1 MRVLLLPAGAEDVL
15 AHVGTCTAVG
25 SELAG
30 RGHEVVVG
38 YEGKYA
44 DQIRRAGLT
53 LKAARTSRKR
63 PTGPGSL
70 GRMYRDGREL
80 AELARRD
87 VQTIEDLAPD
97 VVVIDTRATAQL
109 ACELVGVPYVSI
121 AHSLATG
128 AWYREPAPWRR
139 RIRWVT
145 RPQRAPSFVYRK
157 LRKDPSGLLA
167 YISQYHEAR
176 RHLGLPRSREI
187 VGGDAVA
194 CLTTPLLDPAPG
206 LPRSW
211 HYVGPVTWSAY
222 AGASLPE
229 RGARQLVYVTQGSTG
244 AAETLRRAVTEL
256 RAEDVDV
263 VATTAGLCE
272 TGELESLAS
281 NVSAVRLLPGDELM
295 ARADAAVAHGGN
307 LTMLSAHRAGTP
319 VVVLPHDYD
328 QWLWADRV
336 ERLGTGIS
344 LRPPLLPGA
353 IRRAVRRLLRRD
365 RYRLA
370 ATHVAAHLRDWN
382 GPVRTADLVEEL
394 IGR

>member
-15 AHVGTCTAVG
+15 AHVGTCTAIG
-25 SELAG
+25 SELAV
-30 RGHEVVVG
+30 RGHEAMVG
-38 YEGKYA
+38 YEGKFA

-53 LKAARTSRKR
+53 LEAARTSRKR

-80 AELARRD
+80 AELARQD
-87 VQTIEDLAPD
+87 VQTIEGLAPD
-97 VVVIDTRATAQL
+97 VVVVDTRATAQL

-128 AWYREPAPWRR
+128 VWYREPAPWRR

-145 RPQRAPSFVYRK
+145 RPQRAPSFVVRK
-157 LRKDPSGLLA
+157 LRDDPSGLRA
-167 YISQYHEAR
+167 YIRKYHEAR
-176 RHLGLPRSREI
+176 QHLGLPLGQEF

-211 HYVGPVTWSAY
+211 HYVGPVTWSAD
-222 AGASLPE
+222 GGVSIPE
-229 RGARQLVYVTQGSTG
+229 RRSRQLVYVTQGSTG
-244 AAETLRRAVTEL
+244 AAETLRRAVSEL
-256 RAEDVDV
+256 RGEDLDV
-263 VATTAGLCE
+263 VVTTAGLCE
-272 TGELESLAS
+272 TSELESLAP
-281 NVSAVRLLPGDELM
+281 NVSAARLLPGDELM

-370 ATHVAAHLRDWN
+370 AAEVAAHLRDWN
-382 GPVRTADLVEEL
+382 GPARTADLVEEL